1 VPART
6 ALLLSWLFFL
16 PLAHTLVFTA
26 EQAWVPGLPQ
36 AGLGAL
42 GGWIAL
48 MAYAMLL
55 GTLMYRRW
63 RSERWRRIDLWG
75 R

>member
-1 VPART
+1 
-6 ALLLSWLFFL
+6 
-16 PLAHTLVFTA
+16 
-26 EQAWVPGLPQ
+26 VPGLPQ

>member
-1 VPART
+1 
-6 ALLLSWLFFL
+6 
-16 PLAHTLVFTA
+16 
-26 EQAWVPGLPQ
+26 
-36 AGLGAL
+36 
-42 GGWIAL
+42 

-63 RSERWRRIDLWG
+63 RSERWRRIDIWG